1 MIVLVQLGAA
11 THDARPLARWRR
23 AEKWDGA
30 RATMTSSAPSHKPDD
45 YDEKPPK
52 HTDEEILI
60 SGYPTLMSRELVY
73 ELSAGLPSAKRIQ
86 ELARRKTDKKRS
98 WPEAYAKHQQY
109 LACYGRG
116 SLVRG
121 RRVRDKHKQ
130 RSAAVDDDG
139 AEEEPPAKRSR
150 TTEPSNNAESS
161 SSSSRKGGQAA
172 KGVSWAPPGFL
183 LRPDKT

>member
-1 MIVLVQLGAA
+1 
-11 THDARPLARWRR
+11 
-23 AEKWDGA
+23 
-30 RATMTSSAPSHKPDD
+30 MTSSAPSHKPDD

-139 AEEEPPAKRSR
+139 AEEELPPAAKRSR

-172 KGVSWAPPGFL
+172 KGVSWAPPSFL

>member
-1 MIVLVQLGAA
+1 
-11 THDARPLARWRR
+11 
-23 AEKWDGA
+23 
-30 RATMTSSAPSHKPDD
+30 MTSSAPSHKPDD

-73 ELSAGLPSAKRIQ
+73 ELSTGLPSAKRIQ

-139 AEEEPPAKRSR
+139 AEEELPPAAKRSR
-150 TTEPSNNAESS
+150 TTEPSNNAESSS